1 MICQKKLSKMAIF
14 SYLIIDQQTNT
25 CALVDPAFDTKKLLD
40 EIRNRGLHLKYVI
53 NTHSHADHIAG
64 NAFIIDKSRAKLM
77 IHRDDVRTMNT
88 FMNKLFARILGG
100 RKSPMPRR
108 LLLNDDTIQLGTI
121 KLKVIH
127 TPGHTPGSIC
137 LYTDGN
143 LITGDTLF
151 VGAVGRTDLRG
162 GSHQQ
167 LINSIHKKLYT
178 LPPETI
184 VWPGHDYGTTP
195 SSTIQQERESNP
207 MT

>member
-1 MICQKKLSKMAIF
+1 MAIF
-14 SYLIIDQQTNT
+14 TYLIIDQNTNT
-25 CALVDPAFDTKKLLD
+25 CALVDPAFDTKQLLD
-40 EIRNRGLHLKYVI
+40 DIRNKGLNLKYVI

-64 NAFIIDKSRAKLM
+64 NAYIIEKSYAKLM

-88 FMNKLFARILGG
+88 FLNKLFARILGG

-108 LLLNDDTIQLGTI
+108 LLIDGDTIQVGTI
-121 KLKVIH
+121 RLKVIH

-143 LITGDTLF
+143 IITGDTLF
-151 VGAVGRTDLRG
+151 VGAIGRTDLRG

-167 LINSIHKKLYT
+167 LIDSIHEKLYT

-184 VWPGHDYGTTP
+184 VWPGHDYGATP
-195 SSTIQQERESNP
+195 SSTIHQERKTNL